1 MKTGQGKA
9 FAFESREEQLGNRRN
24 AMLKETKLHGLMK
37 QANELRGSIVI
48 VFPFFLRAKP

>member
-1 MKTGQGKA
+1 MVG
-9 FAFESREEQLGNRRN
+9 ERWLLEIDDLS
-24 AMLKETKLHGLMK
+24 LKETKLHGLME